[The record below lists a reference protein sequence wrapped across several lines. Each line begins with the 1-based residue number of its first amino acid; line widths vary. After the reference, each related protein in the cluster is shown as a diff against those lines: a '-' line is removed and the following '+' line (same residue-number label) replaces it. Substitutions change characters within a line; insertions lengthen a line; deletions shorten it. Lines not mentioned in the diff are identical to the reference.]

1 MIKLNFGSKNRKMV
15 KPKFFVAKNGKM
27 VKTKFSLV
35 KMGNFGTKNRKMVKP
50 KYFVITIETFE
61 FLLFLGEVTILYFSV
76 QYTKYTA
83 WLLKKYLVGQ
93 FDVFQFRI

>member
-35 KMGNFGTKNRKMVKP
+35 KMQNFATKNTKMVNP
-50 KYFVITIETFE
+50 KYFVNDSTINKQ
-61 FLLFLGEVTILYFSV
+61 LS
-76 QYTKYTA
+76 
-83 WLLKKYLVGQ
+83 KKQAVGQ
-93 FDVFQFRI
+93 LYNLYYSFTLP